1 MHMGP
6 LSLSSLSKKARCQS
20 HHSMIGGE
28 FLFAKLTFH
37 FTSINSF
44 NFSFTSH
51 LTPFLICENPET
63 VPCNELLA
71 SETDTAFCDLPLP
84 SLGQSL
90 LHSGH
95 RKQPWLRS
103 DMYLIPDGICFLH
116 QALYASFVRILCPF
130 FPSICVISLFAEHFL
145 LQIYSPIILLAV
157 F

>member
-1 MHMGP
+1 MGP
-6 LSLSSLSKKARCQS
+6 LSVSSLSKKVRCPS
-20 HHSMIGGE
+20 HHSMIGGK

-71 SETDTAFCDLPLP
+71 SETDTAFSDLLLP
-84 SLGQSL
+84 SLYGQSL
-90 LHSGH
+90 LHLEHS
-95 RKQPWLRS
+95 KQPWLS
-103 DMYLIPDGICFLH
+103 SNMYLIPDDICFLH
-116 QALYASFVRILCPF
+116 QTLYASFVRILCPF
-130 FPSICVISLFAEHFL
+130 FPSICAISLFAEHFL